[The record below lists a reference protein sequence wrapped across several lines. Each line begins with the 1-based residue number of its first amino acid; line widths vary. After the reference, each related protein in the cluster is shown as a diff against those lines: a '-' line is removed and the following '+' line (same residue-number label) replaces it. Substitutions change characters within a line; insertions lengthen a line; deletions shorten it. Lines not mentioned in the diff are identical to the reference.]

1 MSLTHLCFSVLALG
15 PELSASLLSGLLAAV
30 PLMAGAATPQ
40 ERRAILIREMD
51 ELRPRD
57 LEEAMLASQFLTASH
72 HAEVCFRALEGLDP
86 VSKEASRLR
95 RDGLAMQR
103 SAIATQRAL
112 RKSRER
118 PMLEGADGGEPRP
131 TVPVR
136 LANPPRGRAA
146 GKENPPVAATP
157 ATANRTTAPADSL
170 AQGLAKS
177 HAEDPSLARL
187 SQNWHKLKRWEDM
200 TMEERRETFGY
211 KYEPKS
217 PGGSNGDGAAN
228 GSAQTE
234 AARTAR

>member
-1 MSLTHLCFSVLALG
+1 MSLSHLCLSLLALT

-30 PLMAGAATPQ
+30 PVIPGAATPEQ
-40 ERRAILIREMD
+40 RKALLIQQMNEMQ
-51 ELRPRD
+51 PRD
-57 LEEAMLASQFLTASH
+57 LEEAMLASQFLAAWH
-72 HAEVCFRALEGLDP
+72 QANACFDALEGLDP

-112 RKSRER
+112 HRSRTR
-118 PMLEGADGGEPRP
+118 PMLQDADGGEPRP

-146 GKENPPVAATP
+146 GQENPPVAAMP
-157 ATANRTTAPADSL
+157 APANRPTAAGFPV
-170 AQGLAKS
+170 AQAVAEAYAK
-177 HAEDPSLARL
+177 DPSLARL
-187 SQNWHKLKRWEDM
+187 AQNWDTLKRWEDM

-217 PGGSNGDGAAN
+217 PGGSNGIAAN
-228 GSAQTE
+228 PSANAE
-234 AARTAR
+234 AARSPA